1 MPKSL
6 LKQNLSLVLFLFFTN
21 SRGDSITYLARLAML
36 YSSYREWVLPDG
48 SCALAAYSELPS
60 K

>member
-1 MPKSL
+1 M
-6 LKQNLSLVLFLFFTN
+6 FLFFTN